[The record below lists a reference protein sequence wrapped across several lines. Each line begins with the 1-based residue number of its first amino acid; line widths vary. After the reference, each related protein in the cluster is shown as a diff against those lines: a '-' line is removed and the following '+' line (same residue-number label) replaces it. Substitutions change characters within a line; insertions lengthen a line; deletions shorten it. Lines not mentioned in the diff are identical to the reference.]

1 MGCAKLYEA
10 ASCSKN
16 TSPVFLDTVATNNCG
31 PVERCE
37 RIRVNG
43 TGVWVEWMDQRN
55 LKLGIYGFYD
65 KNDLRK
71 ITNVNLVIKS
81 HDNPEI
87 VFKNYSSQS
96 WENGNV
102 LFKLAHKIKPTET
115 YELTF
120 DLTVENESRHST
132 VSFRGFLEK
141 GVVRTCVPLV

>member
-1 MGCAKLYEA
+1 
-10 ASCSKN
+10 
-16 TSPVFLDTVATNNCG
+16 
-31 PVERCE
+31 
-37 RIRVNG
+37 
-43 TGVWVEWMDQRN
+43 MDQRN